1 MKKIG
6 VFFGSRT
13 PEHDV
18 SIITAQLIISGLR
31 DLGHE
36 AIPIY
41 IGKNGRWYIGKQLD
55 SVMFF
60 REKNK
65 EEKLSKMKSYYL
77 DMEAS
82 TDKMVFYREGIMP
95 GKIEIDLAFPAL
107 HGLNGEDG
115 TVQGVFEL
123 VNVPYVGCGV
133 ASSAVA
139 MNKILTKIFFRGLG
153 IPAVD
158 YVSFSKGQWDK
169 SSEEAMSLIEKKLN
183 WPMIVKPAKLGSSI
197 GIAKVQ
203 TKKELALAIEVAL
216 HYDDEVLVEKCV
228 ENLMDVTCAVIGNNE
243 PRASML
249 QESLFRDEL
258 FSYQDKYLNDGG
270 AQVGRAEKSIIIP
283 ASLDEKTT
291 KEIQEM
297 SVKIFKALGC
307 SGIARFDFLYDKD
320 NGNFYA
326 NEINTLPGTLYNH
339 LWEKSGLNLKELLAE
354 LVRLAEERYEVKR
367 KLILNFD
374 SDILNYA
381 ESAKLKLK
389 AK

>member
-6 VFFGSRT
+6 IFFGSRT

-36 AIPIY
+36 ATPIY

-65 EEKLSKMKSYYL
+65 EEKLSQMKSYHL

-82 TDKMVFYREGIMP
+82 TDKMVFFRDGIMP

-107 HGLNGEDG
+107 HGTNGEDG
-115 TVQGVFEL
+115 TVQGIFEL

-139 MNKILTKIFFRGLG
+139 MDKILTKIFFQGLG

-158 YVSFSKGQWDK
+158 FVPLDKQRWDK
-169 SSEEAMSLIEKKLN
+169 SPDKAMALIEKKLT
-183 WPMIVKPAKLGSSI
+183 WPMIVKPARLGSSI
-197 GIAKVQ
+197 GIAKVR
-203 TKKELALAIEVAL
+203 TKKELELAIEVAL
-216 HYDDEVLVEKCV
+216 HYDDKILVEKCV

-243 PRASML
+243 PRASLL

-270 AQVGRAEKSIIIP
+270 AQTGRAEKDIIIP
-283 ASLDEKTT
+283 ARLDEKIT

-297 SVKIFKALGC
+297 SVKIFKALDC

-320 NGNFYA
+320 DRSFYA

-354 LVRLAEERYEVKR
+354 LIKLAEERHEVKK

-389 AK
+389 AR